1 MTTGILIIILLPG
14 SVLLLLVMQRN
25 ASNKGFKEIQDRLN
39 TNEDKLDSIVK
50 KS

>member
-25 ASNKGFKEIQDRLN
+25 ASKRRFKEIKCRLN
-39 TNEDKLDSIVK
+39 DIEEKPDKMEK
-50 KS
+50 RA